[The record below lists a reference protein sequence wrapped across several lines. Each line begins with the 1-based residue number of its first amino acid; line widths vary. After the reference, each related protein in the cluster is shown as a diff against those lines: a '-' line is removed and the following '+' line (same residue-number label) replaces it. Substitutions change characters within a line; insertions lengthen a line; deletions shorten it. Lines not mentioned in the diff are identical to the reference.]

1 MTYAIAIDIGG
12 TSIKYALGDKELNII
27 ERYSIPTEAHKPRV
41 DIFEKLFS
49 IVNEL
54 SLLAASKGGTVCGVA
69 IGTPGIVDPAKK
81 RLINKS
87 PNFHDWTDID
97 FEQSV
102 EAKIKLPLFV
112 ENDANLAAL
121 GELATGEIDSLAPTL
136 YMTIGTGIG
145 SALLIDG
152 QLFRGG
158 ALIAGE
164 IGHMSINT
172 RGIPCWCGSRGCWE
186 KYASM
191 AALRK
196 RYLKEFQQKK
206 HISAILDELL
216 GDGEISHREMAFR
229 DAFFDDLAIGI
240 QNVMQIFNPRHI
252 IIGGGA
258 VDGHAAFVKT
268 VEAYVK
274 ARVND
279 YAFEH
284 LNIRKATLGNA
295 AALVGGLKVVF
306 DAQS

>member
-12 TSIKYALGDKELNII
+12 TSIKYALGNSKFELI
-27 ERYSIPTEAHKPRV
+27 ERGYIATEAYKSR
-41 DIFEKLFS
+41 DTIFAKIFT
-49 IVNEL
+49 IVNDL
-54 SLLAASKGGTVCGVA
+54 SNLAASNGGTVCAVS

-87 PNFHDWTDID
+87 PNFHDWTEID
-97 FEQSV
+97 FNESIEQ
-102 EAKIKLPLFV
+102 KIKLPLFV
-112 ENDANLAAL
+112 ENDAKLAAL
-121 GELATGEIDSLAPTL
+121 GELSTGELDPKLATL

-145 SALLIDG
+145 SAILLDG
-152 QLFRGG
+152 QLFRGA

-191 AALRK
+191 AALKK

-206 HISAILDELL
+206 TVATILDELL
-216 GDGEISHREMAFR
+216 SSDRLAHREMAFR

-240 QNVMQIFNPRHI
+240 QNIVQILNPKNI

-258 VDGHAAFVKT
+258 VEGHNDFVST
-268 VEAYVK
+268 VNTYVK
-274 ARVND
+274 ARLNE
-279 YAFEH
+279 YAAEH
-284 LNIRKATLGNA
+284 LHIRKAVLGNS
-295 AALVGGLKVVF
+295 AALIGGLKVAF
-306 DAQS
+306 DAQN